1 MIRLILDSYHMG
13 EWNMANDLAIAE
25 EIGKGNSPTTIKIYG
40 WSIPTLSLG
49 KHQKESS
56 IDKEFLKTHN
66 FGLVRRPTGGR
77 AVLHNKEITYLFA
90 ISSKDERLPRNV
102 IQSYMKISE
111 GLTMALKSLG
121 VDCDVQ
127 KNKKEAISKDICYD
141 SPSLYEVTID
151 GKKLIGSAQY
161 RNEKYVLQHGSIPNQ
176 FDYRNYVDSFKI
188 KNKKQMI
195 SHLEG
200 HVADIQEYLGKSIS
214 YEDFAE
220 EAKKSF
226 SKVFNEDVE
235 YGEITEKEIR
245 LTKKYLDKFK
255 IEL

>member
-13 EWNMANDLAIAE
+13 EWNMANDVAISE
-25 EIGKGNSPTTIKIYG
+25 EIGKGHSPTTIKIYG

-49 KHQKESS
+49 KHQKDSS
-56 IDKEFLKTHN
+56 IDKTFLKNHN

-77 AVLHNKEITYLFA
+77 AVLHNKEITYLFS

-111 GLTMALKSLG
+111 GLTMALKALG
-121 VDCDVQ
+121 VNCDVQ

-161 RNEKYVLQHGSIPNQ
+161 RNEKYILQHGSIPNQ
-176 FDYRNYVDSFKI
+176 FDYRDYVDSFKI

-195 SHLEG
+195 SHLQKN
-200 HVADIQEYLGKSIS
+200 VADIREYLGRNLS
-214 YEDFAE
+214 YDEFANE
-220 EAKKSF
+220 IKKSF
-226 SKVFNEDVE
+226 SIIFNEDIE
-235 YGEITEKEIR
+235 FGKITSEELKI
-245 LTKKYLDKFK
+245 TKSNLDKYR
-255 IEL
+255 IDL

>member
-1 MIRLILDSYHMG
+1 MG

-25 EIGKGNSPTTIKIYG
+25 EIGNSNSPTTIKVYG

-56 IDKEFLKTHN
+56 IDKEFLKTHK

-77 AVLHNKEITYLFA
+77 AVFHNKEITYLFA
-90 ISSKDERLPRNV
+90 ISSKDKRLPKNV
-102 IQSYMKISE
+102 IQSYMKISD
-111 GLTMALKSLG
+111 GLTMTLKSLG
-121 VDCDVQ
+121 VNCDVQ
-127 KNKKEAISKDICYD
+127 KNKKKAISRDICYD
-141 SPSLYEVTID
+141 SPSLYEVTIN

-161 RNEKYVLQHGSIPNQ
+161 RNEKFVLQHGSIPNK

-195 SHLEG
+195 SHLENN
-200 HVADIQEYLGKSIS
+200 VTDIQEYLGRSIS
-214 YEDFAE
+214 YEEFADE
-220 EAKKSF
+220 VKNSF
-226 SKVFNEDVE
+226 SKVFDEEVE
-235 YGEITEKEIR
+235 YGEITEKEIK
-245 LTKKYLDKFK
+245 LTKKYLENFK